1 MKKTFAF
8 LFTLAV
14 ACLSSFSAQA
24 QYAKGDITANAGI
37 SLGVIGYGAYSY
49 NYYGG
54 GYRGSIPLS
63 ASVEYSINDQFALGG
78 YLGYYG
84 RSYKYDIGSS
94 AYRDRWSITS
104 FGVRGSYHA
113 TPLLNDL
120 LDANM
125 SEEKWDIYASV
136 LLGYEV
142 WSWSY
147 GYEGFGGFDRSG
159 VGSGRLDF
167 GTIVGAR
174 YFFNPKFGAFAELG
188 QGSYGLLTLGVTG
201 KF

>member
-1 MKKTFAF
+1 MKKIFAF

-24 QYAKGDITANAGI
+24 QYAKGDITANVGI
-37 SLGVIGYGAYSY
+37 SLGLIGYGGYG
-49 NYYGG
+49 YYTG
-54 GYRGSIPLS
+54 GYTGFLPLS

-84 RSYKYDIGSS
+84 RSYKYDVGNSS
-94 AYRDRWSITS
+94 YRDRWSITS

-120 LDANM
+120 LGASM

-147 GYEGFGGFDRSG
+147 GYEGLGGLNRSSA
-159 VGSGRLDF
+159 GSGRLDF

>member
-63 ASVEYSINDQFALGG
+63 ASVEYSINDQFAIGG

-84 RSYKYDIGSS
+84 RSYKYTHLNSS
-94 AYRDRWSITS
+94 YRDRWSITS

-120 LDANM
+120 LGSSMD
-125 SEEKWDIYASV
+125 EEKWDIYASV

-147 GYEGFGGFDRSG
+147 GYEGLGINRTST
-159 VGSGRLDF
+159 GSGRLDF
-167 GTIVGAR
+167 GTIAGAR
-174 YFFNPKFGAFAELG
+174 YFFSPKFGAFAELG
-188 QGSYGLLTLGVTG
+188 QGSFGLLTLGVTG

>member
-14 ACLSSFSAQA
+14 ACLSSFSARA
-24 QYAKGDITANAGI
+24 QYAQGDITANLGI
-37 SLGVIGYGAYSY
+37 SLGLIGYGGFG
-49 NYYGG
+49 YYTGG
-54 GYRGSIPLS
+54 ATGFLPLS
-63 ASVEYSINDQFALGG
+63 ASVEYSVNDQFAIGG

-84 RSYKYDIGSS
+84 RSYKYNINNG
-94 AYRDRWSITS
+94 AYRDRWSITT

-125 SEEKWDIYASV
+125 DEEKWDIYASV

-142 WSWSY
+142 YSWRY
-147 GYEGFGGFDRSG
+147 GYEGAGFMRDNASSG
-159 VGSGRLDF
+159 ALDF

-188 QGSYGLLTLGVTG
+188 RGSYGLLTIGVTG

>member
-14 ACLSSFSAQA
+14 ACLSSFSARA
-24 QYAKGDITANAGI
+24 QYAKGDITLNAGI
-37 SLGVIGYGAYSY
+37 SLGVIGYGGYGYY
-49 NYYGG
+49 NGG
-54 GYRGSIPLS
+54 TTGFLPLS
-63 ASVEYSINDQFALGG
+63 ASVEYSVNDKFAIGG

-84 RSYKYDIGSS
+84 RSYKYDYGSGS
-94 AYRDRWSITS
+94 YRDRWSITT

-125 SEEKWDIYASV
+125 DEEKWDIYASL

-142 WSWSY
+142 YSWKY
-147 GYEGFGGFDRSG
+147 GYEGTGFNRNAASSGG
-159 VGSGRLDF
+159 VDF
-167 GTIVGAR
+167 GTVIGAR

-188 QGSYGLLTLGVTG
+188 RGSYGLITLGVTA

>member
-84 RSYKYDIGSS
+84 RSYKYTWNGDN
-94 AYRDRWSITS
+94 YRDRWSITS

-120 LDANM
+120 LGASMD
-125 SEEKWDIYASV
+125 EEKWDIYASV

-147 GYEGFGGFDRSG
+147 GYEGSGFNRSNT
-159 VGSGRLDF
+159 GSGNLDF

-174 YFFNPKFGAFAELG
+174 YFFSPKFGAFAELG
-188 QGSYGLLTLGVTG
+188 RGSYGLLTLGVTG